1 MPGINLNDAGHEFTA
16 ATQINRGDGVAIV
29 NGIHQLVG
37 PVTANADQILG
48 VALQDAKPGRT
59 VKILVGVDPNFNAIP
74 NSRLQTPSYGPK
86 SNASTSMSPV
96 LDDSSNSSCVSDI
109 NVEDALN
116 LQPEDMVFEVEPAKV
131 IRVKP
136 TARETRKAIRMNKL
150 RN

>member
-1 MPGINLNDAGHEFTA
+1 
-16 ATQINRGDGVAIV
+16 
-29 NGIHQLVG
+29 
-37 PVTANADQILG
+37 
-48 VALQDAKPGRT
+48 
-59 VKILVGVDPNFNAIP
+59 
-74 NSRLQTPSYGPK
+74 LQTPSYGPK